1 MQVYIAAVIIVY
13 MGDQTSLKR
22 ILHFTITKMII
33 PSAIVV
39 GSVALMESAG
49 RSLIDRTQLSTD
61 LKNIIIAIA
70 ESLFAVTCY
79 VVLFRYY
86 EKRKVREL
94 SASTFLKNALI
105 GFFMG
110 LMLQSVFILI
120 IYLSGGFAI
129 TRLNPVSYLLP
140 AFAFSFTAGF
150 VAEILL
156 RGILFR
162 LTEEKTGTIPALII
176 FTLLFG
182 ILHVN
187 SKGATAVSVCATAMQ
202 AGLLLSAAYVYSRSL
217 WLPVFVH
224 FAWDFAEPGIYGG
237 INPGISTEK
246 SLLCSKI
253 TGSYLVTGGEAGP
266 GNSVQSA
273 ILCLMTSLLFLW
285 LAKRNGNFIKPWWNV
300 SIKAPVKPPDKPDRF
315 GRL

>member
-1 MQVYIAAVIIVY
+1 MS
-13 MGDQTSLKR
+13 DQIFLKR
-22 ILHFTITKMII
+22 ILHFTITKLII
-33 PSAIVV
+33 GSALVI
-39 GSVALMESAG
+39 GAVALIELAG
-49 RSLIDRTQLSTD
+49 RSLIDKTQFSTD
-61 LKNIIIAIA
+61 LKNIVIAIV
-70 ESLFAVTCY
+70 ESLVAVTCY
-79 VVLFRYY
+79 LVLFRYY
-86 EKRKVREL
+86 EKRKIREL
-94 SASTFLKNALI
+94 SASTFLKNAMT

-110 LMLQSVFILI
+110 LILQSVFILI
-120 IYLSGGFAI
+120 IYLAGDFAI
-129 TRLNPVSYLLP
+129 AQVNPLSYLLP

-187 SKGATAVSVCATAMQ
+187 SKGATAVSVCATAIQ
-202 AGLLLSAAYVYSRSL
+202 AGLMLSAIYVYSRSL
-217 WLPVFVH
+217 WLPVFLH

-246 SLLCSKI
+246 SLLYSKI
-253 TGSYLVTGGEAGP
+253 TGSYILTGGEAGP

-273 ILCLMTSLLFLW
+273 ILCLITSLLFLW
-285 LAKRNGNFIKPWWNV
+285 LAKRKGNFIRPWW
-300 SIKAPVKPPDKPDRF
+300 KK
-315 GRL
+315 

>member
-1 MQVYIAAVIIVY
+1 
-13 MGDQTSLKR
+13 
-22 ILHFTITKMII
+22 MII
-33 PSAIVV
+33 GSALVI
-39 GSVALMESAG
+39 GAVALIELAG
-49 RSLIDRTQLSTD
+49 RSLIDKTQFSTD
-61 LKNIIIAIA
+61 LKNIVIAIV
-70 ESLFAVTCY
+70 ESLVAVTCY

-86 EKRKVREL
+86 EKRKIREL
-94 SASTFLKNALI
+94 SASTFLKNAMT

-110 LMLQSVFILI
+110 LILQSVFILI
-120 IYLSGGFAI
+120 IYLAGDFAI
-129 TRLNPVSYLLP
+129 AQVNPLSYLLP

-187 SKGATAVSVCATAMQ
+187 SKGATAVSVCATAIQ
-202 AGLLLSAAYVYSRSL
+202 AGLMLSAIYVYSRSL
-217 WLPVFVH
+217 WLPVFLH

-246 SLLCSKI
+246 SLLYSKI
-253 TGSYLVTGGEAGP
+253 TGSYILTGGEAGP

-273 ILCLMTSLLFLW
+273 ILCLITSLLFLW
-285 LAKRNGNFIKPWWNV
+285 LAKRKGNFIKPWW
-300 SIKAPVKPPDKPDRF
+300 KK
-315 GRL
+315 